1 MKKGQAAG
9 AAVLLAIIA
18 GLIIM
23 FIILIPPS
31 EREELLGSG
40 DSPINRS
47 DDDFVSAKVLL
58 RENPGRLDFLD
69 KKEVEHP
76 LPIINVY
83 TKEES
88 KVIAQ
93 KNLARVSKKVFSEQ
107 ISDFPFFIDDLEHVD
122 NLLLSFTVNQES
134 EGSIIIILNGDE
146 IYHAPAVAG
155 AVAPIRIP
163 KNLLQRNNLL
173 VFAVSS
179 PGIAFWKTNQAVME
193 EIKLVADVTNVQAQQ
208 SRNIFLIT
216 ETEKS
221 NLERIALQF
230 QPSCRVKEVGR
241 LIIQVNGKEIYNAVP
256 DCDLQFIPIE
266 FSSLDAHQGENEL
279 LFTSE
284 KGTYQL
290 SQVLVKSILREVDYP
305 TYYFDLSLEQYK
317 AVAEGRLKVRL
328 RLDFVDVTAQKQG
341 DLIFNGHA
349 RHFDTREVSEQL
361 DLSLDIVQGTNAL
374 KIKPRRTLEIRE
386 LRVELK
392 D

>member
-1 MKKGQAAG
+1 MKKGQASG

-31 EREELLGSG
+31 EREELLGTG
-40 DSPINRS
+40 DSP
-47 DDDFVSAKVLL
+47 DDSGDGAVSAKVLL
-58 RENPGRLDFLD
+58 RESPGRLDFLD

-122 NLLLSFTVNQES
+122 NLLLSFTVNQKS

-163 KNLLQRNNLL
+163 KNFLQRSNLL

-179 PGIAFWKTNQAVME
+179 PGIAFW
-193 EIKLVADVTNVQAQQ
+193 
-208 SRNIFLIT
+208 
-216 ETEKS
+216 
-221 NLERIALQF
+221 
-230 QPSCRVKEVGR
+230 
-241 LIIQVNGKEIYNAVP
+241 
-256 DCDLQFIPIE
+256 
-266 FSSLDAHQGENEL
+266 
-279 LFTSE
+279 
-284 KGTYQL
+284 
-290 SQVLVKSILREVDYP
+290 
-305 TYYFDLSLEQYK
+305 
-317 AVAEGRLKVRL
+317 
-328 RLDFVDVTAQKQG
+328 
-341 DLIFNGHA
+341 
-349 RHFDTREVSEQL
+349 
-361 DLSLDIVQGTNAL
+361 
-374 KIKPRRTLEIRE
+374 
-386 LRVELK
+386 
-392 D
+392 

>member
-107 ISDFPFFIDDLEHVD
+107 ISDFPFFIDDLEIVD

-134 EGSIIIILNGDE
+134 EGNLIVLLNGAE
-146 IYHAPAVAG
+146 IYNAPAAAG
-155 AVAPIRIP
+155 AARPINIP
-163 KNLLQRNNLL
+163 KNALQKNNLI
-173 VFAVSS
+173 VFTASS
-179 PGIAFWKTNQAVME
+179 PGIAFWKSHQIIVE
-193 EIKLVADVTNVQAQQ
+193 EIQIVADVTNVQAQQ

-216 ETEKS
+216 ETEK
-221 NLERIALQF
+221 RYF
-230 QPSCRVKEVGR
+230 
-241 LIIQVNGKEIYNAVP
+241 
-256 DCDLQFIPIE
+256 
-266 FSSLDAHQGENEL
+266 
-279 LFTSE
+279 
-284 KGTYQL
+284 GT
-290 SQVLVKSILREVDYP
+290 
-305 TYYFDLSLEQYK
+305 
-317 AVAEGRLKVRL
+317 A
-328 RLDFVDVTAQKQG
+328 
-341 DLIFNGHA
+341 
-349 RHFDTREVSEQL
+349 
-361 DLSLDIVQGTNAL
+361 
-374 KIKPRRTLEIRE
+374 
-386 LRVELK
+386 
-392 D
+392 